1 MKLIVAEVAMEL
13 GPCTDRWPALEIL
26 PKPEGTSWYPDA
38 RVFVITREGT
48 PRWINR
54 MWRYR
59 ATQNRAA

>member
-1 MKLIVAEVAMEL
+1 MKLIVAEVVMEIK
-13 GPCTDRWPALEIL
+13 GPLRWLEVL